1 MKRTP
6 RSVPVGEGTRHRVT
20 IEDDLSTGP
29 DIVTRQFKFLQE
41 LATDGLFSGMLNCG
55 PVPFE
60 TLTMRHDGL
69 RWVVVLE
76 AMEISQ

>member
-6 RSVPVGEGTRHRVT
+6 RSVPVGGQTRHRVT
-20 IEDDLSTGP
+20 IEDDQSVGP

-41 LATDGLFSGMLNCG
+41 LVNDGIFSGMLNCG

-60 TLTMRHDGL
+60 TFVMKHDGH
-69 RWVVVLE
+69 RWIVVLE
-76 AMEISQ
+76 AMETHT

>member
-6 RSVPVGEGTRHRVT
+6 RSVPVGGQTRHRVT

-41 LATDGLFSGMLNCG
+41 VANDGFYSGMLNCG
-55 PVPFE
+55 PVPFQDFHMFHNG
-60 TLTMRHDGL
+60 TC
-69 RWVVVLE
+69 WVIILE
-76 AMEISQ
+76 AMEIHT